1 MNRPGK
7 FVVIFALA
15 ILSVTDT
22 FFGTKV
28 LWAKFGPAPGTEGGE
43 GGEEGGK
50 KPE

>member
-22 FFGTKV
+22 LFWTQV
-28 LWAKFGPAPGTEGGE
+28 LWAKFGPAPETEGEE

-50 KPE
+50 KGE